1 VLTRCKCGDIVHHMS
16 TRQTVTLTTPQSDF
30 LKRLAKVKGI
40 TVSDLIRRIIDEYRE
55 SKK

>member
-1 VLTRCKCGDIVHHMS
+1 MS

-30 LKRLAKVKGI
+30 LKRLAKEKGI